1 MNPSLSLGDEA
12 INSVLI
18 SLESV
23 RERALSMYLSSMH
36 KSLNCCVACRACI
49 YALHGELARIIE
61 LQHALRQLSY
71 FDLFGRSRLTIQ
83 LTRIAIMLPIALDRA
98 AGGTALLPRHLTLVI
113 HTVDQVLGKIEGI
126 LKR

>member
-18 SLESV
+18 SLESL
-23 RERALSMYLSSMH
+23 RERALT
-36 KSLNCCVACRACI
+36 CRACI
-49 YALHGELARIIE
+49 YALHGELTRIIE
-61 LQHALRQLSY
+61 VQYALRQLSY

-98 AGGTALLPRHLTLVI
+98 AGGTALLPRHLTLVM

-126 LKR
+126 LKQ